1 MPIAIE
7 SVEAHPIEESL
18 RALLGI
24 AEASRGN
31 NKDLRDKLVL
41 LGEKLATGQ
50 LHLAVMGQMK
60 RGKSSLINA
69 LLGADV
75 LPTGVLPA
83 TAIITEIRYG
93 SSPAAT
99 VVYTTGGMRQG
110 AALSSLADYITEAG
124 NPGNKKEVASVEISY
139 PSSFLKGG
147 IVLID
152 TPGIG
157 STHAHNSETTESY
170 LEHVDAGIVVLSMDP
185 PITEVEARFL
195 RRVKNDIPKLF
206 FILNKTDIASPD
218 ELSKMTEFLENEL
231 SRLHMTSPEIFPLSA
246 RQALQDKRASIEN
259 GATSSG
265 MDVFERRLRTFLIKE
280 KRQVLVRS
288 VALDAL
294 QIARTLRFAAS
305 IGMRAEELNPVELE
319 SKRITLD
326 QLLEQTQ
333 IDVRELQLL
342 LRQRAADI
350 LVRVEEDLKTQVETH
365 VPKVQQDLKLFQ
377 MQYRRETGHK
387 FGTLLEGL
395 LMQEVESVFRK
406 WRAQEDD
413 KIQAQL
419 TELSSR
425 FLTEASGIL
434 ERLEE
439 SAGALFEIPIEHLS
453 ISCSLRVESHLLY
466 RVERVFYSLDSLL
479 LLLPGFLLRPVV
491 LRRMHNNVPL
501 LLDMNSGRIRY
512 DYVERLQASMSQFEK
527 NLCAGITMVAE
538 ALASALHKSP
548 DPTQQEKAS
557 PGALDLAI
565 GECSQLLQNQSKPE
579 TH

>member
-1 MPIAIE
+1 MPIATE
-7 SVEAHPIEESL
+7 SVEAHPIEELL

-24 AEASRGN
+24 EETSRRN
-31 NKDLRDKLVL
+31 NKDLRDKLIALV
-41 LGEKLATGQ
+41 EKLATGQ

-75 LPTGVLPA
+75 LPTGVLPV

-93 SSPAAT
+93 PSPAAT
-99 VVYTTGGMRQG
+99 VVYTTGGMRHG
-110 AALSSLADYITEAG
+110 AALSTLADYITEAG

-147 IVLID
+147 IILID

-157 STHAHNSETTESY
+157 STHAHNTETTESY
-170 LEHVDAGIVVLSMDP
+170 LQRVDAGIVVLSVDP
-185 PITEVEARFL
+185 PITEVEAQFL
-195 RRVKNDIPKLF
+195 RRIKNDIPKLF
-206 FILNKTDIASPD
+206 FILNKTDIASPE
-218 ELSKMTEFLENEL
+218 ELSSMTEFLQNEL
-231 SRLHMTSPEIFPLSA
+231 SRLHIASPEIFRLSA
-246 RQALQDKRASIEN
+246 RQGLQYKRELIEN
-259 GATSSG
+259 GMTSSE
-265 MDVFERRLRTFLIKE
+265 MDVFESRLRTFLIKE

-305 IGMRAEELNPVELE
+305 VGMRAEELSSVELE
-319 SKRITLD
+319 NKRIALD
-326 QLLEQTQ
+326 KLLEQTQ
-333 IDVRELQLL
+333 IDARELQVL

-350 LVRVEEDLKTQVETH
+350 LARVEQDLKTQVETY

-377 MQYRRETGHK
+377 IQHRKETGHK
-387 FGTLLEGL
+387 FGARLEDF
-395 LMQEVESVFRK
+395 LMQEVESVFQK

-419 TELSSR
+419 SELSSR
-425 FLTEASGIL
+425 FVTEANGIL

-453 ISCSLRVESHLLY
+453 ISCSLRVESHLRY

-501 LLDMNSGRIRY
+501 LLDMNSGRVRY
-512 DYVERLQASMSQFEK
+512 DYVERLQGSMSQFEK
-527 NLCAGITMVAE
+527 NLCAGIAMVAE
-538 ALASALHKSP
+538 ALASALDKSP
-548 DPTQQEKAS
+548 EPTQQAKAS
-557 PGALDLAI
+557 PGVVDSVI
-565 GECSQLLQNQSKPE
+565 RECSQLLQNQCIPE